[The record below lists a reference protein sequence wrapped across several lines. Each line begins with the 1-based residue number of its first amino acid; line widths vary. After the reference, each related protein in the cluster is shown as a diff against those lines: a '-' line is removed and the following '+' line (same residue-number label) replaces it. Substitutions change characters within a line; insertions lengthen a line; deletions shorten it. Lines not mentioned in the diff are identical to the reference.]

1 VAKFNLPQSVVE
13 GFARYLQH
21 IVQKEGLDEEIQQKI
36 VYYGDADACIVEF
49 KTNTARPLKS
59 NLNISNPV
67 DGQNPDIQD
76 GDDSADLEQS
86 LVQVEGAKSVEII
99 FQRKNVLTIGYLSK
113 AVGWFNRW
121 TSGTKTRDVCSKRYF
136 MWFLI

>member
-1 VAKFNLPQSVVE
+1 MVE

-21 IVQKEGLDEEIQQKI
+21 IVQREGLDEEIQRKI

-59 NLNISNPV
+59 NLNISSPG
-67 DGQNPDIQD
+67 DSRNPDSQD
-76 GDDSADLEQS
+76 RDDSANLEQS

-121 TSGTKTRDVCSKRYF
+121 TSGTKR
-136 MWFLI
+136 